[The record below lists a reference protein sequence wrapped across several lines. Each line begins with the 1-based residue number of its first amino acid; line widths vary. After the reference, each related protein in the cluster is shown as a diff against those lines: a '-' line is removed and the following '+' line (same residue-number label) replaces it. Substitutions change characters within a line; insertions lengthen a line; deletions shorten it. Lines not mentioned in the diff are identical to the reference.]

1 MASFLKNIKDKLIE
15 TNDFNESLNT
25 DELDAIRKAYSIP
38 SQKVT
43 EFIIEE
49 EPVDLESSDND
60 TLIADIII
68 IKGSFGSLF

>member
-43 EFIIEE
+43 ESRFRI
-49 EPVDLESSDND
+49 
-60 TLIADIII
+60 
-68 IKGSFGSLF
+68 